1 MFPKHNVQDIDKC
14 IGNAVHPIA
23 KVVAVVEKIQTMN
36 RKKDMKTRVI
46 QVISI
51 SVKDR
56 R

>member
-1 MFPKHNVQDIDKC
+1 MSRTSTNVSE
-14 IGNAVHPIA
+14 NTYAVHPIA
-23 KVVAVVEKIQTMN
+23 KVVAVVEKKQTMN
-36 RKKDMKTRVI
+36 RKKDMKTSVI